1 MLADLL
7 QVVRQ
12 IVQASLGLSQLLTAA
27 LGRAESFVSAR
38 NGGRVV
44 VERGL
49 RVELGTLV
57 LDSLVI
63 DVYLVHDVAR
73 HHGVDD
79 LRSSRL
85 VFLSKL
91 AFQIICWLA
100 LFLNEATD
108 RLEILLQLLQPR
120 HLCIYHGDLVLEL
133 VAEVLVVCRLS
144 RIYEKILESHHRD
157 YLGGYSRF
165 HLLHL
170 CFEHIASGLR
180 LSSLLCRTC

>member
-1 MLADLL
+1 MADLL
-7 QVVRQ
+7 QVVGEV
-12 IVQASLGLSQLLTAA
+12 VQASLGLRQLLTAS

-63 DVYLVHDVAR
+63 DVYLVDDVAR

-91 AFQIICWLA
+91 AFQII
-100 LFLNEATD
+100 
-108 RLEILLQLLQPR
+108 
-120 HLCIYHGDLVLEL
+120 
-133 VAEVLVVCRLS
+133 
-144 RIYEKILESHHRD
+144 
-157 YLGGYSRF
+157 
-165 HLLHL
+165 
-170 CFEHIASGLR
+170 
-180 LSSLLCRTC
+180 